1 MYHMARGSDENT
13 RLVNEPATSSSAPN
27 LSVEPP
33 PTVEIRPTTYGSI
46 DSTVSVG
53 STNSETEPLIINSTD
68 PKV

>member
-27 LSVEPP
+27 LTVEPP
-33 PTVEIRPTTYGSI
+33 PAVEIRPTTYGSI
-46 DSTVSVG
+46 DSTASIG
-53 STNSETEPLIINSTD
+53 STGSETEPLIINSTD